1 MSLYYNRGPNCC
13 RYLGNNV
20 VVFICCVNGR
30 EGVRGL
36 NCQGKGH
43 EEVRSLTEPPAEA
56 AEVTAAAAVAEEA
69 DEVPSEVGAAA
80 AVGGGA
86 GGGAV
91 PPSVEDVVDE
101 VEAVE

>member
-1 MSLYYNRGPNCC
+1 MTFQYFSLTWV
-13 RYLGNNV
+13 NN
-20 VVFICCVNGR
+20 R
-30 EGVRGL
+30 EGVRGV
-36 NCQGKGH
+36 NCPGT
-43 EEVRSLTEPPAEA
+43 EAMNIVRSLTEPPAEA

-80 AVGGGA
+80 AVVGGVG

>member
-1 MSLYYNRGPNCC
+1 MTFQYFSLTW
-13 RYLGNNV
+13 V
-20 VVFICCVNGR
+20 KDR
-30 EGVRGL
+30 EGVRGV
-36 NCQGKGH
+36 NCPGT
-43 EEVRSLTEPPAEA
+43 EAMNIVRSLTEPPAEA

-80 AVGGGA
+80 AVGGGG